1 MWVPLRSQNITHVQ
15 GAMGGGGLEPSGVSD
30 EMQTIDSLSPLISTQ
45 MTQPCVIARTSNLS
59 FLNDKGACCYLAA
72 VVITIPSVLTL

>member
-1 MWVPLRSQNITHVQ
+1 MGSTEVTNVTHVQ
-15 GAMGGGGLEPSGVSD
+15 AGEGVRANWRSD
-30 EMQTIDSLSPLISTQ
+30 EMQNLDSSSPPISTQ
-45 MTQPCVIARTSNLS
+45 MTQPGVIARTSNLS

>member
-1 MWVPLRSQNITHVQ
+1 MGSTEVTNVTHVQ
-15 GAMGGGGLEPSGVSD
+15 AGEGVRANWRSD
-30 EMQTIDSLSPLISTQ
+30 EMQNLDSSSRPISTQ
-45 MTQPCVIARTSNLS
+45 MTQPGVIARTSNLS